1 MTALRPIL
9 LLLLCVLSLSSCA
22 TITRG
27 STDEVIVRTWPEGA
41 SVYLSNGMTGISP
54 VTFELPRNESVV
66 VDIELDGYEPVEV
79 TLNPKISSE
88 GGAGMAGNIFL
99 GGVIGAAVDAGSG
112 AMYDLTPNPL
122 EITLIPLD
130 GPRSYDGPGPGE
142 ESMEEPGPD
151 GWDESFEEELAE
163 QDPALPMETEPV
175 FDLPQDPQEVP
186 VPQTQ
191 EVPEPVGTE
200 LPGQAGQVASPWQT
214 IAGKPRKDRN

>member
-1 MTALRPIL
+1 M
-9 LLLLCVLSLSSCA
+9 
-22 TITRG
+22 
-27 STDEVIVRTWPEGA
+27 
-41 SVYLSNGMTGISP
+41 
-54 VTFELPRNESVV
+54 
-66 VDIELDGYEPVEV
+66 VDIELDGYEPVEAA
-79 TLNPKISSE
+79 LNLKISSE

-163 QDPALPMETEPV
+163 QDLALPMETEPV